1 MPTPQAT
8 AITNTK
14 HLRQAGSLRR
24 LISNIATA
32 KPSASISPLTTGWLK
47 TPTARPYQVSSSF
60 NDPSTMKRGQT
71 QAVGPVNCR
80 MLTAA
85 E

>member
-1 MPTPQAT
+1 M
-8 AITNTK
+8 
-14 HLRQAGSLRR
+14 
-24 LISNIATA
+24 
-32 KPSASISPLTTGWLK
+32 TGWLK
-47 TPTARPYQVSSSF
+47 TPTARPGQELSAV

-71 QAVGPVNCR
+71 QAFGPVNCM